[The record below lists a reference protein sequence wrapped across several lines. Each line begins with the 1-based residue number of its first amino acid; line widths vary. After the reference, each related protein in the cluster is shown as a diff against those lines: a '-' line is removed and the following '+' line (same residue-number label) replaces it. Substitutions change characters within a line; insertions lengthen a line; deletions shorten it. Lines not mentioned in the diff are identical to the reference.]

1 MEPLPDRLPLV
12 IGVTGHRDLRDEDV
26 PQLEREIT
34 AIIGGL
40 RRDYLGRDGETP
52 IVVLSSLAE
61 GADRLVARVALAQG
75 ARLVAPM
82 PMPIDEYRRDFEP
95 GLTPGNA
102 AEFDALLA
110 QAIATPVIPF
120 LPGNSLAAVRE
131 DSAKRSEQY
140 RAVGLFIVRHASLL
154 IALWDGA
161 DGKMSAGG
169 TAEVVSFKRRGIP
182 LAVSGSARVSLDASE
197 VGPVI
202 HVVTPRRKDGSAA
215 SDVSVRPWGPGVIR
229 HYGGGL
235 LRRALRSAG
244 TFIANVLG
252 REGTDGRSRLSAD
265 ERRELDAWE
274 TFEALTTLTVQ
285 FNREAAALGAPSQ
298 QHPIDT
304 RLDAMFAG
312 AQPLGIDADAAKR
325 CAMERAPRW
334 CRMYAI
340 ADTLALGR
348 QQEFRRD
355 WIYVYAFALLA
366 FLCFALF
373 SHAGVLSTLFLVLY
387 VAGFVGIFIVVLRGQ
402 IGRHQERF
410 LDYRALAE
418 ALRVASF
425 WRIAGIGS
433 AQFETQGPGA
443 IANAYPIRQASEL
456 AWVKDA
462 LRTLELLDRGDQLG
476 VRGGLDAAG
485 HAVARHYWVL
495 GQSAFFRQRGY
506 QFNRRADV
514 LSAQGIVL
522 TVLAPFLI
530 VPVVLAFTSSAAT
543 GFEAALRTALLILSG
558 LLPGIASIMNEY
570 SERLA
575 LSAQARQY
583 DRMRVVFERA
593 SELLPERIDER
604 TAPLAQE
611 VYLELGQEAMRENA
625 EWTAIYR
632 QRPIQ
637 PPR

>member
-12 IGVTGHRDLRDEDV
+12 IGVTGHRDLREQDV
-26 PQLEREIT
+26 PQLEREV
-34 AIIGGL
+34 ASIIAGL

-95 GLTPGNA
+95 GLSPGNA

-120 LPGNSLAAVRE
+120 LPGNSLASVRE
-131 DSAKRSEQY
+131 DNAKRSEQY
-140 RAVGLFIVRHASLL
+140 RAVGLFIVRHASIL

-202 HVVTPRRKDGSAA
+202 HVVTPRRKEGNATRE
-215 SDVSVRPWGPGVIR
+215 VSVGTWGPAVIR
-229 HYGGGL
+229 QYGGGL

-274 TFEALTTLTVQ
+274 TFEALIRLTVQ
-285 FNREAAALGAPSQ
+285 FNREAAALAAPSH
-298 QHPIDT
+298 QHRVNT
-304 RLDAMFAG
+304 SLDAMFAG
-312 AQPLGIDADAAKR
+312 AEPSGIDTDTAKR
-325 CAMERAPRW
+325 QVMERAPRW

-340 ADTLALGR
+340 ADTLAQGR
-348 QQEFRRD
+348 QHEFRRD
-355 WIYVYAFALLA
+355 WMYVYACALLA

-373 SHAGVLSTLFLVLY
+373 SHVGALSTLFLVLY
-387 VAGFVGIFIVVLRGQ
+387 VAGFIGIFIVVLRGQ

-425 WRIAGIGS
+425 WRIVGIGS
-433 AQFETQGPGA
+433 APFDTQGPGA

-462 LRTLELLDRGDQLG
+462 LRMLELLDRGEQLG
-476 VRGGLDAAG
+476 VCGGLDAAG
-485 HAVARHYWVL
+485 HAVARHYWVR
-495 GQSAFFRQRGY
+495 GQSAFFREHGY
-506 QFNRRADV
+506 RFNREADV

-530 VPVVLAFTSSAAT
+530 VPVVLAFTSPAAT

-583 DRMRVVFERA
+583 DRMRIVFERA
-593 SELLPERIDER
+593 SELLPEAIDAR
-604 TAPLAQE
+604 TARLAQE
-611 VYLELGQEAMRENA
+611 IYLELGREAMRENA

>member
-1 MEPLPDRLPLV
+1 MQPLPDRLPLV

-26 PQLEREIT
+26 PRLEREVA

-40 RRDYLGRDGETP
+40 RRDYLGGEAETP

-75 ARLVAPM
+75 AWLVAPM

-140 RAVGLFIVRHASLL
+140 RAVGLFIVRHASIL

-169 TAEVVSFKRRGIP
+169 TAEVVSFKRHGIP

-252 REGTDGRSRLSAD
+252 REDTDGRSRLSAD

-304 RLDAMFAG
+304 SLDAMFAG

-334 CRMYAI
+334 CRMYAV
-340 ADTLALGR
+340 ADTLARGR
-348 QQEFRRD
+348 HQEFRRD

-425 WRIAGIGS
+425 WRIVGIGS
-433 AQFETQGPGA
+433 AQFDTSGA

-462 LRTLELLDRGDQLG
+462 LRTLELLNGREQLG
-476 VRGGLDAAG
+476 VHALDAAG

-495 GQSAFFRQRGY
+495 GQSEFFRERGIRLHR
-506 QFNRRADV
+506 QADV

-543 GFEAALRTALLILSG
+543 SFEAALRTALLILSG

-583 DRMRVVFERA
+583 DRMRIVFERA
-593 SELLPERIDER
+593 SELLPETIDER